1 VVYVR
6 RVVVVG
12 LGPAGLWSAISARV
26 ADPSAEVV
34 VISDEK
40 YLTYSRCGLPFVIGG
55 EIGGFDELIITSID
69 KLKSLRIQ
77 VSLESKVVDV
87 SGDEV
92 IYEREGEVHRIKFSS
107 LVIATGSKPFI
118 PPIPGIDVSGVYS
131 LKTIDDGLMISEAV
145 RRARKALVIGAGA
158 IGLEVAEALVRRGLE
173 VVVAEIMPRVLPTIL
188 DGDMAKI
195 LGEAIRS
202 SGVQLMLNS
211 KVEEILGDSKVKC
224 ALVGGVEVPC
234 DIVIV
239 ATGVRPN
246 IELARKIGVSIGVAG
261 GIETDE
267 FMRTSIEGVYAAGDC
282 AETKHLVTGKPFTPL
297 LGSVAYRQGKVAG
310 ANASGAS
317 LRFHGSLGSTVLK
330 VFGCEVGSTGL
341 TLEQAKIEG
350 IRVVVGKVKW
360 LTKAEYYPGARE
372 ITVKLVFNADDGKL
386 IGGQIVGGEAVG
398 QRVNLL
404 AAAISCGMD
413 AESLASIDTCYSPPV
428 ADAIEPICR
437 AAEIALKKLRK

>member
-1 VVYVR
+1 MR

-246 IELARKIGVSIGVAG
+246 IELARKIGVSIGV
-261 GIETDE
+261 
-267 FMRTSIEGVYAAGDC
+267 
-282 AETKHLVTGKPFTPL
+282 
-297 LGSVAYRQGKVAG
+297 
-310 ANASGAS
+310 
-317 LRFHGSLGSTVLK
+317 
-330 VFGCEVGSTGL
+330 
-341 TLEQAKIEG
+341 
-350 IRVVVGKVKW
+350 
-360 LTKAEYYPGARE
+360 
-372 ITVKLVFNADDGKL
+372 
-386 IGGQIVGGEAVG
+386 
-398 QRVNLL
+398 
-404 AAAISCGMD
+404 
-413 AESLASIDTCYSPPV
+413 
-428 ADAIEPICR
+428 
-437 AAEIALKKLRK
+437 